1 MSTPA
6 APAPEARDPLARDV
20 DELGRLLGR
29 VIEEQEGSP
38 GLQLIEEVRAVAKK
52 MRADASASALAFGP
66 AALALGSRL
75 DSLDRDGAS
84 LVARAFTAYFHLVNV
99 AEENHRLR
107 TRHSRRPE
115 AGDRP
120 RRGSVGEALAQAAA
134 AGVSAEHVADVVERL
149 AIEPVFTAHPTEAR
163 GRTVL
168 ERLRRLRE
176 RVERLGEEGASAA
189 SQERL
194 REELLEEITVLWRTD
209 ELQGRAPTVLDEVR
223 NALYYFEVSLW
234 DAVPRLARELQAA
247 LAASYPDVAPP
258 RTSRLRFGSW
268 VGGDR
273 DGNPFVTAVVT
284 EQALRLHRELA
295 LDLYDR
301 ELQSLLRHLSVA
313 ATASQVP
320 EGLARSLERDVARFD
335 ASGDESLFHSEP
347 YRRKVSVMLM
357 RCRAA
362 QRLNAACLRRAL
374 GRESVDT
381 LRQGRHERLWGE
393 SASAEDPR
401 PGDEALAYAGPEELA
416 SDLEVMRAAIETA
429 GLTRLATGQ
438 LRDLI
443 VRVEAFGFHL
453 ARLDLRQHSDV
464 FGAAVAEL
472 LAQADL
478 HPDYLGLAEDQR
490 VELLDRLA
498 IAPPRPPGDI
508 VALGEDTRETLA
520 LFDTVARLRP
530 QLGAEALGVMV
541 VSMTAG
547 LSDLLEPLW
556 LARMAGLF
564 RPRSE
569 AGAAPESALMVVPL
583 FETVDDLR
591 RGGELMRQLFALP
604 AYREQLEAWNGVQQ
618 VMLGY
623 SDSNKDGGFVAA
635 HTELYRAQR
644 SLADVCAA
652 ADVEL
657 FLFHGRGGAVG
668 RGGGPTTRA
677 VRAQPPRSLRG
688 RLRLTEQ
695 GEVAFSRYGHPR
707 IAHRH
712 LEQTVSAVLGAS
724 LQPDLQE
731 PRKEWLEIISELA
744 DEARQAYRSLV
755 YRDEGFLRYFERATP
770 IDAITR
776 LEIGSRPAKRRATRR
791 IEDLRAIPWVFS
803 WMQSRH
809 GLPGWYGFGSA
820 VGAWLQPEE
829 RDAGQLVAM
838 YDGWTFFNSLVENAQ
853 LSMGKADLKIARLYA
868 GLADADG
875 ERIFSAIEA
884 EWTRTREAILAI
896 TGKRRLLETS
906 PVLRRSID
914 LRNPYVDPLSLLQVA
929 LLRRLRD
936 QGSEA
941 ELPDEDWRLLARS
954 INGVAAGLQNTG

>member
-1 MSTPA
+1 MIPEPA
-6 APAPEARDPLARDV
+6 ARDPLARDV

-29 VIEEQEGSP
+29 VIEEQEGPS
-38 GLQLIEEVRAVAKK
+38 GLQLIEEVRALAKK
-52 MRADASASALAFGP
+52 MRAEVPASDLAFGP
-66 AALALGSRL
+66 AARALVSRL
-75 DSLDRDGAS
+75 EALDRDAAN
-84 LVARAFTAYFHLVNV
+84 LVARAFTAYFHLVNI

-107 TRHSRRPE
+107 TLRSRERNADDGPV
-115 AGDRP
+115 
-120 RRGSVGEALAQAAA
+120 RGSVAEALAQAAA
-134 AGVSAEHVADVVERL
+134 AGVSAEHVTDVIGRL

-163 GRTVL
+163 RRTVL

-176 RVERLGEEGASAA
+176 CVERFGVDGASAA
-189 SQERL
+189 DRESLQ
-194 REELLEEITVLWRTD
+194 EELLEEITALWRTD
-209 ELQGRAPTVLDEVR
+209 ELHRRAPTVLDEVR
-223 NALYYFEVSLW
+223 NALYYFEASLW
-234 DAVPRLARELQAA
+234 HVVPRLESELREA
-247 LAASYPDVAPP
+247 LAASYPDVDVPP
-258 RTSRLRFGSW
+258 LPRLRFGSW

-273 DGNPFVTAVVT
+273 DGNPFVTALVT

-295 LDLYDR
+295 LDLYER

-313 ATASQVP
+313 ATPPHVP
-320 EGLARSLERDVARFD
+320 AVLLESLGSDVARFP
-335 ASGDESLFHSEP
+335 ASGDDSLFQSEP
-347 YRRKVSVMLM
+347 YRRKLSVMLM

-362 QRLNAACLRRAL
+362 QRLNAARLRRAL

-381 LRQGRHERLWGE
+381 VRQGRHERLWGE

-401 PGDEALAYAGPEELA
+401 AGDDALAYAGPGELA
-416 SDLEVMRAAIETA
+416 SDLEVLRTALEEA
-429 GLTRLATGQ
+429 GLTRLARGQ

-443 VRVEAFGFHL
+443 VRVQAFGFHL
-453 ARLDLRQHSDV
+453 ARLDLRQHSEV

-472 LAQADL
+472 LAQTGA
-478 HPDYLGLAEDQR
+478 HPDYASLAEDQR
-490 VELLDRLA
+490 IELLDRLLLEPPPARGDGAA
-498 IAPPRPPGDI
+498 I
-508 VALGEDTRETLA
+508 GEETRETLA
-520 LFDTVARLRP
+520 LFDLVARLRP
-530 QLGAEALGVMV
+530 ELGADAFGVMI

-556 LARMAGLF
+556 LARVAGLF
-564 RPRSE
+564 QPGSE
-569 AGAAPESALMVVPL
+569 GAAPDSALMMVPL

-591 RGGELMRQLFALP
+591 RGGALMRQLFGLP
-604 AYREQLEAWNGVQQ
+604 GYRRQLEAWQGVQQ

-635 HTELYRAQR
+635 HAELHRAQR
-644 SLADVCAA
+644 SLADVCAE

-712 LEQTVSAVLGAS
+712 LEQTISAVLGAS
-724 LQPDLQE
+724 LQPDAQG
-731 PRKEWLEIISELA
+731 PRGEWLDTVAELA
-744 DEARQAYRSLV
+744 AEAREAYRSLV
-755 YRDEGFLRYFERATP
+755 YLDEGFLRYFEQATP
-770 IDAITR
+770 IDVIQR

-820 VGAWLQPEE
+820 VSAWLDGEG
-829 RDAGQLVAM
+829 RDAAQLVAM
-838 YDGWTFFNSLVENAQ
+838 YDEWPFFRSLVENAQ

-868 GLADADG
+868 ALAGAEG
-875 ERIFSAIEA
+875 QGIFSAIEA
-884 EWTRTREAILAI
+884 EWVRASQAILAI
-896 TGKRRLLETS
+896 TGKQRLLATS

-929 LLRRLRD
+929 LLARLRGR
-936 QGSEA
+936 GSGA
-941 ELPDEDWRLLARS
+941 EPADEDWRLLARS